1 MQTDI
6 NGFYTRFVTYRPADN
21 PKTAGHPLVADKLLD
36 EMSGDPALFL
46 HPYDR
51 DFFYVTLKQ

>member
-1 MQTDI
+1 MQIDI
-6 NGFYTRFVTYRPADN
+6 NGFYTRFVTYSPADN
-21 PKTAGHPLVADKLLD
+21 PKAAKYPVVANKLLN

-51 DFFYVTLKQ
+51 DFFYVTLKS